1 MEKLIRNQKLE
12 EKAICLEKI
21 RGGGI
26 KHSSSSWTSKNAS
39 GGTDT
44 YYYRDSWNDTDGDG
58 LFDCDESGCEK
69 VYMNIQPSPST
80 DICSL

>member
-1 MEKLIRNQKLE
+1 MEKLSKFEKLR
-12 EKAICLEKI
+12 EKEFSLETI
-21 RGGGI
+21 RGGAI
-26 KHSSSSWTSKNAS
+26 KQSSSSWTSKNAS

-58 LFDCDESGCEK
+58 TFDCNESGCEK
-69 VYMNIQPSPST
+69 VYMNIMPSPNT